1 MLTSSGNN
9 KKLGPG
15 PQSDDVVTEN
25 RWSWRMFRSFTNICS
40 NVATFNTTSIKFWTQ
55 PHHTWPFYY
64 FPGFLSIA
72 PWGWTRSSSM
82 GSIWTTP
89 WPSIMPRRL
98 VLSSQTVLNLPFFQY
113 ENLGFELTKA
123 RLIDLGYPQEIAN
136 LKYNRNF
143 PVRGLWWDNVHGNLL
158 KVDGFGNILFACH
171 GKKFLKP

>member
-1 MLTSSGNN
+1 
-9 KKLGPG
+9 
-15 PQSDDVVTEN
+15 
-25 RWSWRMFRSFTNICS
+25 
-40 NVATFNTTSIKFWTQ
+40 
-55 PHHTWPFYY
+55 
-64 FPGFLSIA
+64 
-72 PWGWTRSSSM
+72 M

-89 WPSIMPRRL
+89 WPSIKPRRF
-98 VLSSQTVLNLPFFQY
+98 VQPNNSQYLSSPAPCFQY

-136 LKYNRNF
+136 IKYNRNF